1 MSFKSQTYLVLI
13 ASPSDLAEK
22 QQAATEAVNGWN
34 TQHAMAQTAVL
45 IPAKWETHAT
55 PQTGERPQEARLA

>member
-1 MSFKSQTYLVLI
+1 MSFKLQTHRVLI

-22 QQAATEAVNGWN
+22 RQAATEAVNGWN
-34 TQHAMAQTAVL
+34 TQHAIAQAAVL

-55 PQTGERPQEARLA
+55 PRTGERPQEARLA